1 MICFFKKI
9 MTMDDQIKITQPDN
23 RLIARCSNVGKS
35 YDLDGY
41 SFSALND
48 VSCEFPAGKMGFL
61 FGPSGCGK
69 TTLLNLLG
77 LIDKPSSGDIEF
89 LGKNVNKLSEDE
101 RADFR
106 NAHIGFIFQSFN
118 LISVLSVRE
127 NVEFPLIRR
136 QMPQKERSERA
147 EYYLQSVGLKDVIN
161 RKIAQI
167 SGGQRQ
173 RVAIAR
179 ALVTEPDLVIAD
191 EPTAN
196 LDSVTSIE
204 IINLMSQMQQQFKTA
219 FVICSHN
226 EHLLQPDS
234 YVFRMKDGMLVSE
247 GGREIQ

>member
-1 MICFFKKI
+1 
-9 MTMDDQIKITQPDN
+9 MDDQIIIIPDN
-23 RLIARCSNVGKS
+23 GLIARCINVGKC

-41 SFSALND
+41 SFSALHE

-89 LGKNVNKLSEDE
+89 LGKNVNELSEDE

-106 NAHIGFIFQSFN
+106 NAHIGYIFQSFN

-136 QMPQKERSERA
+136 KMTQKERSERA
-147 EYYLQSVGLKDVIN
+147 EYYLQSVGLKDVID
-161 RKIAQI
+161 RKIGEI

-204 IINLMSQMQQQFKTA
+204 IINLMAQMQQQFKTA

-226 EHLLQPDS
+226 EYLLQPDS
-234 YVFRMKDGMLVSE
+234 YIFRMKDGMLVSE
-247 GGREIQ
+247 SGEKKQ